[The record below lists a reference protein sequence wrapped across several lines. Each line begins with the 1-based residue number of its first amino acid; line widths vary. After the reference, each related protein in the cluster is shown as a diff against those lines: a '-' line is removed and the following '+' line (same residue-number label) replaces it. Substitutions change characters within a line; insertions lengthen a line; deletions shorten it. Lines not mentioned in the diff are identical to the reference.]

1 MALQR
6 QVSGAPSFVT
16 DGRFAILRMRKQDRD
31 HLEKHLFQRYPNR
44 EWGTF
49 LRFGYRRT
57 SWGIALSFVDAILP
71 KAGDLDRQ
79 SAATVFADQYTLR
92 AMRTAEKRELAIGVS
107 HSHPEGFLVQPSKY
121 DDDMDL
127 YFAQEVA
134 RYGAGMPYLSLI
146 IQRSPSRGFT
156 FSGRVHDRGQWFP
169 LTTLLAVGDHLESE
183 SAEDWMPQSD
193 GAFSSITT
201 ESTTARLEQLLGSR
215 SSDRLRRARIGV
227 IGCSGTGSPAIEVLA
242 RAGVGSFVIVDP
254 QRIAPSNLERLHG
267 MYFDDLASNPL
278 PYKVA
283 VLRRHILAINPEAS
297 VTALVGNLLH
307 ENVLDELLR
316 CDALLGCTDSVHA
329 RVALSD
335 FGKHYL
341 LPSIDVGVEMNGEHE
356 RVTNQVAGVTL
367 FKPDGPCAICDGL
380 VDAGEMAAE
389 LMTEEERSQRHQQ
402 AEAAQARGDD
412 PGRYWRGVRQ
422 IHTVGYLTGMTGSL
436 AAGYMEGWLT
446 GAFSIPHPSIQFDIS
461 RPQFGFAST
470 SAREC
475 PCRSHIG
482 WSDQARSFRNV
493 ARPSHWTTRA
503 VLLSR

>member
-1 MALQR
+1 VA
-6 QVSGAPSFVT
+6 
-16 DGRFAILRMRKQDRD
+16 DGRFAILRIRKQDRD

-44 EWGTF
+44 EWGAF

-57 SWGIALSFVDAILP
+57 SWGIALSYVDAIP
-71 KAGDLDRQ
+71 PQAGDLDRQ
-79 SAATVFADQYTLR
+79 SGATVFADQYTLR

-107 HSHPEGFLVQPSKY
+107 HSHPEGYFVQPSKY

-146 IQRSPSRGFT
+146 VQRSPSHGFT

-169 LTTLLAVGDHLESE
+169 LTTLLTVGDQLESE
-183 SAEDWMPQSD
+183 CAEDLTLNPEGTSLVV
-193 GAFSSITT
+193 TL
-201 ESTTARLEQLLGSR
+201 ESTTARLEQLLGVLSAA
-215 SSDRLRRARIGV
+215 RLQRARVGV

-242 RAGVGSFVIVDP
+242 RAGVGSFVLVDP
-254 QRIAPSNLERLHG
+254 QRIAPSNLERMHG
-267 MYFDDLASNPL
+267 MFFDDLANDPL

-283 VLRRHILAINPEAS
+283 VLRRHILSINPQAS

-329 RVALSD
+329 RVAMSD
-335 FGKHYL
+335 FAKHYL
-341 LPSIDVGVEMNGEHE
+341 LPSIDVGVEMNGDHG
-356 RVTNQVAGVTL
+356 RVTNQVTGVTH

-380 VDAGEMAAE
+380 IDASDMADE
-389 LMTEEERSQRHQQ
+389 LMTDEERSHRQQQ
-402 AEAAQARGDD
+402 AEEAKTRGDD

-446 GAFSIPHPSIQFDIS
+446 GAFSIPHPSFQFDIS

-470 SAREC
+470 SASEC
-475 PCRSHIG
+475 PCRSHVG
-482 WSDQARSFRNV
+482 WSDQARTFRNV

-503 VLLSR
+503 LLLSR